1 VTFNSSKQKV
11 IEGETKNSLIRM
23 PRLRQNER
31 ERAVGMVQ
39 AGMRHEDV
47 ANQFGCSK
55 LTITRLMSRVRQTGG
70 TADRPRSGRPRVT
83 SERQDRHIRLIHL
96 RNRFIPATI
105 TAAQTPGRHNPRI
118 SPQTV
123 RNRLRE
129 ANLRARRPL
138 TGAMLTARHRRER
151 LRWANARLHWNRI
164 RWQHVIFSDESRFL
178 LRRSDGRTRVYR
190 RPNERFADAC
200 VHECDR
206 FGGGGVMVWAGI
218 THCGRTELKIVE
230 GRLTGLRYRD
240 EILQPIVQ
248 PFIARHGNRHT
259 FQQDNARCHV
269 AHVCMN
275 FIQQQ
280 NIDVLPWPALSP
292 DLSPIEH
299 LWDNLDRRLRRRN
312 PQPESLA
319 QVRAALLEEWN
330 NIPQAEIQ
338 HLIASMRRRLTAV
351 IDARGGHTRY

>member
-1 VTFNSSKQKV
+1 MNA
-11 IEGETKNSLIRM
+11 L
-23 PRLRQNER
+23 
-31 ERAVGMVQ
+31 
-39 AGMRHEDV
+39 
-47 ANQFGCSK
+47 
-55 LTITRLMSRVRQTGG
+55 LT
-70 TADRPRSGRPRVT
+70 
-83 SERQDRHIRLIHL
+83 
-96 RNRFIPATI
+96 
-105 TAAQTPGRHNPRI
+105 
-118 SPQTV
+118 
-123 RNRLRE
+123 
-129 ANLRARRPL
+129 
-138 TGAMLTARHRRER
+138 
-151 LRWANARLHWNRI
+151 
-164 RWQHVIFSDESRFL
+164 
-178 LRRSDGRTRVYR
+178 
-190 RPNERFADAC
+190 
-200 VHECDR
+200 HECDR